1 MNRQNTV
8 IASVPLNIV
17 CINHTNEASLVHHF
31 GRFKTIR
38 VSTMYAR
45 ECIAITCYLLPT
57 LSSVSSFTF
66 IVFYM
71 LFILKTTDFS
81 ISFLTLSLSRRI
93 FFFCFIFSYARI
105 VYSFYIACTIFFTHS
120 TLLTLIFESIVN
132 LEISSYFCN

>member
-93 FFFCFIFSYARI
+93 FFFVLFLVMLELFILFILRARFFLHI
-105 VYSFYIACTIFFTHS
+105 QRYS
-120 TLLTLIFESIVN
+120 L
-132 LEISSYFCN
+132 